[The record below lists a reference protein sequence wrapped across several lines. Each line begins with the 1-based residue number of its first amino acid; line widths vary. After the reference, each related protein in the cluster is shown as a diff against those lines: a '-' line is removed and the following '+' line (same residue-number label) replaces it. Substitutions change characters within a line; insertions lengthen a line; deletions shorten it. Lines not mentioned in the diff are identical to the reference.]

1 MDEST
6 IKCLLKYGAIC
17 VALLGTFVQISP
29 IKINPWSALLRGIG
43 KCLNTDVVVEL
54 SGIKQEQEKIKERL
68 EEHIRID
75 DERTADEYRR
85 RILAFNSSLLIGI
98 AHTREEFVEILGV
111 IDLYEKY
118 CTAHP
123 GYKNN
128 RAVHAISHISKVY
141 DASLENHNF
150 LKG

>member
-1 MDEST
+1 MDELTLTS
-6 IKCLLKYGAIC
+6 IVKCGLV
-17 VALLGTFVQISP
+17 VAGILGTFIQISP
-29 IKINPWSALLRGIG
+29 IQINPWSALLRGIG
-43 KCLNTDVVVEL
+43 KCLNADVAAEL
-54 SGIKQEQEKIKERL
+54 TVIKQEQEKIKDRL

-85 RILAFNSSLLIGI
+85 RILTFNSSLLADK
-98 AHTREEFVEILGV
+98 AHTEEEFAEILGV

-128 RAVHAISHISKVY
+128 RAVHAIAHISKAY
-141 DASLENHNF
+141 DTRLENHDF

>member
-1 MDEST
+1 MGEFALTD
-6 IKCLLKYGAIC
+6 ILKYGAIF
-17 VALLGTFVQISP
+17 VGVLGTFVQIAP
-29 IKINPWSALLRGIG
+29 VKINPWSAVLHLLG
-43 KCLNTDVVVEL
+43 KQLNADTMREL
-54 SGIKQEQEKIKERL
+54 EAIKTEREKISNRL

-85 RILAFNSSLLIGI
+85 RVLSFNASLLADK
-98 AHTREEFVEILGV
+98 AHTQEEFVEILGV

-118 CTAHP
+118 CASHP

-141 DASLENHNF
+141 DERLEKHDF